1 MKAIGKIAQLP
12 ARVREALNRRLHDGQ
27 PASVILPWLNAL
39 PEVIEVLKDRFDA
52 EPVSEQNLS
61 LWRNGGFQR
70 WLEES
75 AEIEKTKQ
83 LAEFSAELAEAAG
96 LGISKAAKA
105 LAAGRIMARLQ
116 TAGEDIDLETL
127 LGLTKAAK
135 DLHAAD
141 VAEASLNLDERKA
154 GQKDRDLALKEQAFQ
169 FRTAEAF
176 LQWFESEEARRIAT
190 SSERKET
197 KIGELVQLFFGTM
210 PEGIGPEGSAGTPAR
225 PTPARPSSEEGTP
238 ACPDTSATP

>member
-12 ARVREALNRRLHDGQ
+12 AKVREALNRRLHDGQ

-39 PEVIEVLKDRFDA
+39 PETKALLTERFDA

-154 GQKDRDLALKEQAFQ
+154 AQKDRALEL
-169 FRTAEAF
+169 AEA
-176 LQWFESEEARRIAT
+176 QFELRYVAAFIEHAGNKRAHDIAT
-190 SSERKET
+190 GTAPKEV
-197 KIGELVQLFFGTM
+197 KMEQLRLLLFGTK
-210 PEGIGPEGSAGTPAR
+210 PAA
-225 PTPARPSSEEGTP
+225 PAPVP
-238 ACPDTSATP
+238 AVNPVNPVN

>member
-12 ARVREALNRRLHDGQ
+12 ARIREALNRRLHDGQ
-27 PASVILPWLNAL
+27 PASVILPWLNAV
-39 PEVIEVLKDRFDA
+39 PEVIEVITTRFDS

-70 WLEES
+70 WLAES
-75 AEIEKTKQ
+75 AEIEQTKQ

-225 PTPARPSSEEGTP
+225 SDTPTTP
-238 ACPDTSATP
+238 